1 MDKAEVIKL
10 RERRVV
16 ISGMGVI
23 SSIGLNKEEFW
34 ASLMAG
40 RSGVVEIDR
49 FDTDSFPTKI
59 AAQVKGF
66 NVVDYISRKDARR
79 MDLFVQYACAAARIA
94 VEDAALEI
102 SLADKPRT
110 GVWVGAGIGGMDTFE
125 KQHHAFIK
133 KGVGGI
139 SPFFIPMMIPN
150 MAAGQV
156 SIMLGANGPNG
167 CTVTACASG
176 SNSIGEAFEII
187 RNNKAEVMIAGGAEA
202 SITPLAVGG
211 FCAMKALSTA
221 NDDPARACKPFDIER
236 DGFVMGEGAGILVLE
251 ELQHAL
257 NRGAH
262 IYAEVIGYGSS
273 GDACHMVQP
282 DSEGRGA
289 ALAFR
294 SAIAEA
300 GIKPGEVD
308 YINAHGTGT
317 SLNDQI
323 ETAVIKDVFGS
334 HSQKVLISSTKALH
348 GHMLG
353 AAGAVEL
360 IAAVMALNHNTVP
373 PTINLHNPDPLCD
386 LDYVPGQPRQQELR
400 VALSDSLGF
409 GGHNAALVVRKIS

>member
-1 MDKAEVIKL
+1 MDKVEVIKL
-10 RERRVV
+10 PERRVV
-16 ISGMGVI
+16 ITGMGVI

-49 FDTDSFPTKI
+49 FDTDNFPTKI
-59 AAQVKGF
+59 AAQVQGF

-102 SLADKPRT
+102 SAADKQRT
-110 GVWVGAGIGGMDTFE
+110 GVWVGSGIGGMDTFE
-125 KQHHAFIK
+125 TQHHAFIK

-221 NDDPARACKPFDIER
+221 NDDPARACKPFDINR

-251 ELQHAL
+251 EMQHAM

-262 IYAEVIGYGSS
+262 IYAELIGYGSS
-273 GDACHMVQP
+273 GDAIHMVQP

-294 SAIAEA
+294 GAIAEA
-300 GIKPGEVD
+300 GIKPEEID

-317 SLNDQI
+317 NLNDQI
-323 ETAVIKDVFGS
+323 ETAVVKEVFGL
-334 HSQKVLISSTKALH
+334 HSQKILISSTKAAH

-360 IAAVMALNHNTVP
+360 IAAVMALIHNTVP
-373 PTINLHNPDPLCD
+373 PTINLENPDPLCD
-386 LDYVPGQPRQQELR
+386 LEYVPGQPRQQELR